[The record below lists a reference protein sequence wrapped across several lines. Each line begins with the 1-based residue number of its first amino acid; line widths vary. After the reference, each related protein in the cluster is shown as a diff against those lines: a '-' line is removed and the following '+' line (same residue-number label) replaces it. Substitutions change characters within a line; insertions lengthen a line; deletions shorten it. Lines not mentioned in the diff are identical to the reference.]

1 MKILD
6 NSTKYGALT
15 RLIHWLSFLLFIA
28 VFAIAILKN
37 SNEEYKY
44 LMAYHKQIGLV
55 LLGLAV
61 LRLLWTAVNFHRR
74 PASGVLAKLGHLAIL
89 ALVLL
94 VPLTAFLRQ
103 VGRENDNK
111 FLVELGN
118 QWHGTLAWTLLVL
131 IVGHVAVAFYHQLRG
146 TKLLQRMI
154 G

>member
-6 NSTKYGALT
+6 NANSYGAMT

-44 LMAYHKQIGLV
+44 LMGYHKQIGLV
-55 LLGLAV
+55 LLGLAA

-74 PASGVLAKLGHLAIL
+74 PANNLLAKLGHLAIL
-89 ALVLL
+89 LLVLL
-94 VPLTAFLRQ
+94 VPLTAYLRQ
-103 VGRENDNK
+103 LGRENDHK

-118 QWHGTLAWTLLVL
+118 QWHGTLAWLLLLL
-131 IVGHVAVAFYHQLRG
+131 IVGHVLMAFYHQLRG